1 MAKKPS
7 PETPSALVTYSSAA
21 ALTLMCGG
29 LVAGVLFGTRALE
42 RRAAEALDPG
52 DVRLAIEWPV
62 AAGGE
67 GTWMP
72 RACSEALEA
81 LAHDAAGPSS
91 DLLDHEQLHRVA
103 TALSQS
109 GWYSKTPL
117 VTREQGGMIRVSGE
131 WRIPAANVRYRG
143 DDFLISW
150 DGNPMPPGA
159 QASNW
164 IFDPAIGPPR
174 DGAGERDYQR
184 PWAGEDIAA
193 SLELL
198 GKIASEPWVKQVQGV
213 DASQFSSKGQLILIT
228 DQNTKVVWGGRPS
241 KPALGEVSTA
251 QKLEHLRQLVRDT
264 KRIDASYPMIYVN
277 QERLLFD
284 LSATA
289 MAQRKTSP
297 DIEEVPEP

>member
-7 PETPSALVTYSSAA
+7 PETPSALITYSSAA
-21 ALTLMCGG
+21 ALTLLCGA
-29 LVAGVLFGTRALE
+29 LVTGVLFGTKALE
-42 RRAAEALDPG
+42 RRAAAALDKG
-52 DVRLAIEWPV
+52 TVQLDIAWPA
-62 AAGGE
+62 AAGGS

-72 RACSEALEA
+72 RSCSESLESLAL
-81 LAHDAAGPSS
+81 DAAGPSS
-91 DLLDHEQLHRVA
+91 DLLDADQLDRIA

-109 GWYSKTPL
+109 GWFARLPL
-117 VTREQGGMIRVSGE
+117 VTRQPGGVIQVSGE
-131 WRIPAANVRYRG
+131 WRIPAANVRFQNENY
-143 DDFLISW
+143 LISW
-150 DGNPMPPGA
+150 DGNPMPPGV

-174 DGAGERDYQR
+174 DNAGERDYHR

-198 GKIASEPWVKQVQGV
+198 AKIGSEPWVKQVQGI
-213 DASQFSSKGQLILIT
+213 DASQYSSKGQLVLVT

-289 MAQRKTSP
+289 MAQRQTSP
-297 DIEEVPEP
+297 DVSQLPDE